1 MVTGNDLAWTA
12 QKVLAATFLLSG
24 VAKVRDAA
32 GAVEGALEYRLL
44 PERLVR
50 LLAPMLPAAEIA
62 LGIVL
67 VTGVATRGASIASA
81 ALVAIFTVAVS
92 VNLRRGRL
100 IACHCFGASSR
111 ERIGRS
117 TLLRLA
123 VLGVAAAV
131 LATFTA
137 GAPQAKVAPSAPA
150 TTLLSIVV
158 AVTLLLALLGPGA
171 LLADDVAAVRR
182 ARNRH
187 RHLAPDPFENASL
200 DVVAF

>member
-1 MVTGNDLAWTA
+1 M
-12 QKVLAATFLLSG
+12 VLAATFLLSG

-44 PERLVR
+44 PEQLVR

-67 VTGVATRGASIASA
+67 LTGVASRGAAVASA
-81 ALVAIFTVAVS
+81 ALVAIFTVAVG
-92 VNLRRGRL
+92 VNLRRGRR

-123 VLGVAAAV
+123 VIGVAAAV

-137 GAPQAKVAPSAPA
+137 GAPRVQVAPSAPV
-150 TTLLSIVV
+150 TTLLSIVA
-158 AVTLLLALLGPGA
+158 AVTLLLALLGPGG
-171 LLADDVAAVRR
+171 LLVADVAAVRR
-182 ARNRH
+182 ASNHH
-187 RHLAPDPFENASL
+187 RHLVPEPFENASL
-200 DVVAF
+200 DVVPS